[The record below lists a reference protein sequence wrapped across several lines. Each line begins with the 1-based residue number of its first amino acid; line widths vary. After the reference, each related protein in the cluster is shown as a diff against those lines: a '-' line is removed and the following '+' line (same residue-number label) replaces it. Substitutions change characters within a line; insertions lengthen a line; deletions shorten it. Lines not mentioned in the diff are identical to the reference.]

1 MDTKTKKDLDN
12 PEKICDNSF
21 YKCSMNIVS
30 GGQIYNSKAAWKFNQ
45 PGDHNQ
51 VIDCEE
57 FWEDLNVLRIYN
69 KN

>member
-1 MDTKTKKDLDN
+1 MK
-12 PEKICDNSF
+12 
-21 YKCSMNIVS
+21 IVS